1 MRTTAKRYVGSGVPR
16 VVPAGKALVH
26 NHVRPV
32 DFDSRTPVAY
42 MGFRAWIQAPDAKA
56 LRVCRCGWAPDVP
69 QHYRMAW
76 VKTYKAV
83 SK

>member
-1 MRTTAKRYVGSGVPR
+1 MRTTAARYVRSGVPR
-16 VVPAGKALVH
+16 GVPAGKVLVY

-32 DFDSRTPVAY
+32 DFHSRTPVGA
-42 MGFRAWIQAPDAKA
+42 MGFRAWTRAPDPKA